1 MASGLN
7 CIYRSLEAP
16 GTNVNDFSEI
26 SNISASLVISVTFK
40 SAVPVFVNC
49 TFELYGT
56 SPDPMNSSKII
67 FVLDK
72 SISGNPTV

>member
-1 MASGLN
+1 M
-7 CIYRSLEAP
+7 
-16 GTNVNDFSEI
+16 NDLSEI
-26 SNISASLVISVTFK
+26 SNKSISLVISVTFK
-40 SAVPVFVNC
+40 FAVPVFVNC
-49 TFELYGT
+49 TFELYGR